1 MSINSRWSVR
11 LVLGLLAVFLSLAQP
26 GLPACWLQAQSCRVH
41 PHFSAEQERM
51 PHSHDYLFDLSITT
65 GAPALPVPVI
75 PVTLLIALLALGLLL
90 PWHSNRTLLAEGWAK
105 RLEPPPPRGALSS

>member
-41 PHFSAEQERM
+41 PHFSAEQAHV
-51 PHSHDYLFDLSITT
+51 PHSHNYLFDLTITT

-90 PWHSNRTLLAEGWAK
+90 PRLSAHTPRAEGWANL
-105 RLEPPPPRGALSS
+105 LEPPPPRGAFSS